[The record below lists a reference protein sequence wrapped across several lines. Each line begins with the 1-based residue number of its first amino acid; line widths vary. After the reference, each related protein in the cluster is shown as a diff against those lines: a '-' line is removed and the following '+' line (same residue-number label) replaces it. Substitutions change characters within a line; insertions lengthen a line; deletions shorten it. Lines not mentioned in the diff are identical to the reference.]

1 MNKLLRKELLIG
13 LIVLVALAILFF
25 GVNYLKG
32 INMFKAANYYT
43 AVYTN
48 VEGLAIS
55 APVTVNGYKIGQVRE
70 IEYQYDNP
78 GHVMVEIALDKSLK
92 VPAGTKAVLTSDLL
106 GTASIVL
113 DMANNHDFLKVGSE
127 LVAENASGLME
138 SVNNKLMPS
147 VESVMPKI
155 DTLLTNINKIVSDQ
169 AVMTSVKR
177 LDAITANLEK
187 TTARLATAMASIQP
201 IMADVKTIAGNVAS
215 MSGDF
220 AELSSR
226 LKELPIDSLTADLAV
241 VTANL
246 RQLSEQLN
254 NSDSTVGKLTN
265 DPALYDNLNET
276 VKALDALLKDIKEN
290 PKRYISIKLL

>member
-92 VPAGTKAVLTSDLL
+92 VPADTKAVLTTDLL

-113 DMANNHDFLKVGSE
+113 EMAKNQDFLEVGSE

-138 SVNNKLMPS
+138 SVNGKLMPS
-147 VESVMPKI
+147 VESVLPKI

-169 AVMTSVKR
+169 AVMASVKR

-201 IMADVKTIAGNVAS
+201 ITADVKTITGNVAS
-215 MSGDF
+215 ISGDF
-220 AELSSR
+220 AQLSSQ

-246 RQLSEQLN
+246 RQLSERLN